1 VPKTSLNYPKVCKRI
16 DNTFYIDFKLNDK
29 RYRLFN
35 GNKIGSNLN
44 PNTFPLNERRKQAQN
59 LAKEVYNYLVANN
72 YSFVKY
78 TPQSN
83 LELFDSLIAKKLSE
97 PMSNSYLRTLKSLAN
112 IIREE
117 LVVKGMITSS
127 FIDSVSLKYN
137 NQTSYNTTRR
147 HINVLVNY
155 LNSNGYAIEKSKLK
169 TKKQVEVLHKPIQ
182 NIEELLNEIK
192 MFKHNL
198 YLCCLLTYGCLLR
211 PHQEV
216 RLLKWKDF
224 SNDLTTISLSGNR
237 NKSQRNRIVP
247 VPKYIREILIRG
259 NDEVNIF
266 SGVEKPFNESYF
278 KTLWKRFKET
288 NKGVEHQVTIYS
300 FRHTGAINVYKKSNS
315 IQLLKE
321 VMGHSDI
328 KVSLTY
334 LRGLEVPTIREEDMP
349 MISKHIRP

>member
-1 VPKTSLNYPKVCKRI
+1 MPKTNLNYPKVCKRK
-16 DNTFYIDFKLNDK
+16 DNNFYIDFKLNEK

-35 GNKIGSNLN
+35 GNKIGSGLN
-44 PNTFPLNERRKQAQN
+44 PNSFPLNERRKQANQ
-59 LAKEVYNYLVANN
+59 LAKEVYNYLVSNKH
-72 YSFVKY
+72 SFEQNSPK
-78 TPQSN
+78 SN
-83 LELFDSLIAKKLSE
+83 IELFDSLIDKKLSE
-97 PMSNSYLRTLKSLAN
+97 PISKSYINTLKTLAN
-112 IIREE
+112 LMRDE
-117 LVVKGMITSS
+117 LCSKGQITSP
-127 FIDSVSLKYN
+127 FIDSISLKYDN
-137 NQTSYNTTRR
+137 KTSFNTTRR

-155 LNSNGYAIEKSKLK
+155 LIGNGFDIEKSKLK
-169 TKKQVEVLHKPIQ
+169 TKKQAEVLHKPIQ
-182 NIEELLNEIK
+182 NIEELLNELK

-224 SNDLTTISLSGNR
+224 SDDLTSISLSGNR

-247 VPKYIREILIRG
+247 VPKYIRENLTKG
-259 NDEVNIF
+259 MDEVNIF

-334 LRGLEVPTIREEDMP
+334 LRGLDVPTIREEDMP
-349 MISKHIRP
+349 MI

>member
-1 VPKTSLNYPKVCKRI
+1 VPKTNLNYPKVCKRK
-16 DNTFYIDFKLNDK
+16 DNTFYIDFKLNEK

-35 GNKIGSNLN
+35 GNKIGSGLN
-44 PNTFPLNERRKQAQN
+44 PNSFPLNERRKQANQ
-59 LAKEVYNYLVANN
+59 LAKEVYNYLVSNN
-72 YSFVKY
+72 HSFEKNS
-78 TPQSN
+78 PKSN
-83 LELFDSLIAKKLSE
+83 IELFDSLIDKKLSE
-97 PMSNSYLRTLKSLAN
+97 PISKSYSNTLKTLAKN
-112 IIREE
+112 MRDE
-117 LVVKGMITSS
+117 LCSKGQITSS
-127 FIDSVSLKYN
+127 FIDSISLKYEN
-137 NQTSYNTTRR
+137 KTSYNTTRR

-155 LNSNGYAIEKSKLK
+155 LIGNGFDIEKSKLK
-169 TKKQVEVLHKPIQ
+169 TKKQAEVLHKPIQ
-182 NIEELLNEIK
+182 NIEELFNELK

-216 RLLKWKDF
+216 RLLKWSDF
-224 SNDLTTISLSGNR
+224 SDDLTTISLSGNR

-247 VPKYIREILIRG
+247 VPKYIRENLTKG

-349 MISKHIRP
+349 II

>member
-1 VPKTSLNYPKVCKRI
+1 MSLNYPKVCKKI
-16 DNTFYIDFKLNDK
+16 DNTFYIDFKLNEK

-44 PNTFPLNERRKQAQN
+44 PNTFPLNERRKQAHI
-59 LAKEVYNYLVANN
+59 LAKEVYNYLVGNN

-78 TPQSN
+78 TPQTG

-117 LVVKGMITSS
+117 LVVKGMITSP
-127 FIDSVSLKYN
+127 FVDSISLKYDN
-137 NQTSYNTTRR
+137 KTSYNTTRR

-169 TKKQVEVLHKPIQ
+169 TKKQVEVLNKPIQ
-182 NIEELLNEIK
+182 DIEGTLNEIK
-192 MFKHNL
+192 SFNYNL

-224 SNDLTTISLSGNR
+224 SHNLTSISLSGDR

-247 VPKYIREILIRG
+247 VPKFIRENLIKG
-259 NDEVNIF
+259 DDDNNIF
-266 SGVEKPFNESYF
+266 SGSQIPFNESYF
-278 KTLWKRFKET
+278 KNVWRRFKAL
-288 NKGVEHQVTIYS
+288 NKRIDKDVTIYS

-315 IQLLKE
+315 IYLLKE
-321 VMGHSDI
+321 VMGHSDV

-334 LRGLEVPTIREEDMP
+334 LRGLDIPKIREEDMP
-349 MISKHIRP
+349 KL

>member
-1 VPKTSLNYPKVCKRI
+1 MPKISLNYPKVCKRI

-44 PNTFPLNERRKQAQN
+44 PNTFPLNERRKQTHT
-59 LAKEVYNYLVANN
+59 LAKQVYNYLVANN

-78 TPQSN
+78 TPQTD

-97 PMSNSYLRTLKSLAN
+97 PMSNSYLRTLKGLAN
-112 IIREE
+112 IIRLE
-117 LVVKGMITSS
+117 LVTKGIITSL

-137 NQTSYNTTRR
+137 NKTSYNTTRR

-169 TKKQVEVLHKPIQ
+169 TKKQVEVLNKPIQ
-182 NIEELLNEIK
+182 DVESILNEIK
-192 MFKHNL
+192 SFNYNL
-198 YLCCLLTYGCLLR
+198 YLCCILTYGCLLR

-224 SNDLTTISLSGNR
+224 SDDLTSISLSGDR

-247 VPKYIREILIRG
+247 IPQYIRKILIKG
-259 NDEVNIF
+259 DDNVNIF
-266 SGVEKPFNESYF
+266 SGSQTPFNESYF
-278 KTLWKRFKET
+278 KNIWRRFKVL
-288 NKGVEHQVTIYS
+288 NKSIDKDVTIYS
-300 FRHTGAINVYKKSNS
+300 FRHTGAINVYMKSNS
-315 IQLLKE
+315 IYLLKE
-321 VMGHSDI
+321 VMGHSDV

-334 LRGLEVPTIREEDMP
+334 LRGLNIPKIREEDMP
-349 MISKHIRP
+349 EL

>member
-1 VPKTSLNYPKVCKRI
+1 MSLNYPKVCKRI

-44 PNTFPLNERRKQAQN
+44 PNTYPLNDRRKQAQN

-97 PMSNSYLRTLKSLAN
+97 PMSKSYLRTLKALAN

-117 LVVKGMITSS
+117 LVSKGIITLS
-127 FIDSVSLKYN
+127 FIDSLSLKYN
-137 NQTSYNTTRR
+137 NKTSYNTTRR
-147 HINVLVNY
+147 HINVLVSY
-155 LNSNGYAIEKSKLK
+155 LNTNGYSIEKSKLK
-169 TKKQVEVLHKPIQ
+169 TKKQVEVLNKPIQ
-182 NIEELLNEIK
+182 DVQGTLNEIK
-192 MFKHNL
+192 SFNFNL

-224 SNDLTTISLSGNR
+224 SDDLNSISLSGDR

-247 VPKYIREILIRG
+247 VPKYIRETLIKG
-259 NDEVNIF
+259 DDNVNIF
-266 SGVEKPFNESYF
+266 SGSQIPFNESYF
-278 KTLWKRFKET
+278 KNVWRRFKAQ
-288 NKGVEHQVTIYS
+288 NKCIDKDVTIYS

-315 IQLLKE
+315 IYLLKE

-334 LRGLEVPTIREEDMP
+334 LRGLDIPKIREEDMP
-349 MISKHIRP
+349 ILEKLQQHFL

>member
-1 VPKTSLNYPKVCKRI
+1 MPKTNLNYPKVCKRK
-16 DNTFYIDFKLNDK
+16 DNTFYIDFKLNEK

-35 GNKIGSNLN
+35 GNKIGSGLN
-44 PNTFPLNERRKQAQN
+44 PNSFPLNERRKQANQ
-59 LAKEVYNYLVANN
+59 LAKEVYNYLVSNN
-72 YSFVKY
+72 HSFEKNS
-78 TPQSN
+78 PKSN
-83 LELFDSLIAKKLSE
+83 IELFDSLIDKKLSE
-97 PMSNSYLRTLKSLAN
+97 PISKSYINTLKTLAN
-112 IIREE
+112 LMRDE
-117 LVVKGMITSS
+117 LCSKGQITSS
-127 FIDSVSLKYN
+127 FIDSISLKYEN
-137 NQTSYNTTRR
+137 KTSYNTTRR

-155 LNSNGYAIEKSKLK
+155 LIGNGFDIEKSKLK
-169 TKKQVEVLHKPIQ
+169 TKKQAEVLHKPIQ
-182 NIEELLNEIK
+182 NIEELFNELK

-224 SNDLTTISLSGNR
+224 SDDLTTISLSGNR

-247 VPKYIREILIRG
+247 VPKYIRENLTKG
-259 NDEVNIF
+259 MDEVNIF

-334 LRGLEVPTIREEDMP
+334 LRGLDVPTIKEEDMP
-349 MISKHIRP
+349 MI

>member
-1 VPKTSLNYPKVCKRI
+1 MPKTSLNYPKVCKRI

-78 TPQSN
+78 TLQSN

-97 PMSNSYLRTLKSLAN
+97 PMSNNYLRTLKSLAN
-112 IIREE
+112 IIRKE
-117 LVVKGMITSS
+117 LVVKGTITSS
-127 FIDSVSLKYN
+127 FIDLVSLKYN

-169 TKKQVEVLHKPIQ
+169 TKKQVEVLNKPIQ
-182 NIEELLNEIK
+182 DVEGTLNEIK
-192 MFKHNL
+192 SFNYNL

-224 SNDLTTISLSGNR
+224 SDDLTSISLSGNR

-247 VPKYIREILIRG
+247 VPKFIRENLIKG
-259 NDEVNIF
+259 DEDNNLF
-266 SGVEKPFNESYF
+266 SGSQTPFNESYF
-278 KTLWKRFKET
+278 KNVWRRFKAL
-288 NKGVEHQVTIYS
+288 NKCIDKDVTIYS

-315 IQLLKE
+315 IYLLKE
-321 VMGHSDI
+321 VMGHSDV

-334 LRGLEVPTIREEDMP
+334 LRGLDIPKIREEDMP
-349 MISKHIRP
+349 EL

>member
-1 VPKTSLNYPKVCKRI
+1 MPKTNLNYPKVCKRK
-16 DNTFYIDFKLNDK
+16 DNTFYIDFKLNEK

-35 GNKIGSNLN
+35 GSKIGSGLN
-44 PNTFPLNERRKQAQN
+44 PNSFPLNDRRKQAN
-59 LAKEVYNYLVANN
+59 ILAKEVYNYLVSNN
-72 YSFVKY
+72 HSFEQNSPK
-78 TPQSN
+78 SN
-83 LELFDSLIAKKLSE
+83 IELFDSLIDKKLSE
-97 PMSNSYLRTLKSLAN
+97 PISKSYINTLKTFAN
-112 IIREE
+112 LMRDE
-117 LVVKGMITSS
+117 LCIKGKITSS
-127 FIDSVSLKYN
+127 FIDSISLKYEN
-137 NQTSYNTTRR
+137 KTSYNTTRR

-155 LNSNGYAIEKSKLK
+155 LIGNGFEIEKSKLK
-169 TKKQVEVLHKPIQ
+169 TKKQAEVLHKPIQ
-182 NIEELLNEIK
+182 NIEELLNELK

-224 SNDLTTISLSGNR
+224 SDDLTTISLSGNR

-247 VPKYIREILIRG
+247 VPKYIRENLTKG
-259 NDEVNIF
+259 LDEANIF

-334 LRGLEVPTIREEDMP
+334 LRGLDVPTIREEDMP
-349 MISKHIRP
+349 II

>member
-1 VPKTSLNYPKVCKRI
+1 MPKTSLNYPKVCKRI
-16 DNTFYIDFKLNDK
+16 DNTFYIDFKLFDK

-59 LAKEVYNYLVANN
+59 LAKEVYNFLVANN
-72 YSFVKY
+72 YSFVKF
-78 TPQSN
+78 TPKSN

-97 PMSNSYLRTLKSLAN
+97 PMSNSYLRTLRVLAN
-112 IIREE
+112 IIRVE
-117 LVVKGMITSS
+117 LVVKGIISSS
-127 FIDSVSLKYN
+127 FIDSISLKYN
-137 NQTSYNTTRR
+137 NKTSYNTTRR
-147 HINVLVNY
+147 HTNVLVNY

-169 TKKQVEVLHKPIQ
+169 TKKQVEVLNKPIQ
-182 NIEELLNEIK
+182 DIEGTLNEIK
-192 MFKHNL
+192 GFNYNL

-224 SNDLTTISLSGNR
+224 SHDLTSISLSGDR

-247 VPKYIREILIRG
+247 VPKFIRENLIKG
-259 NDEVNIF
+259 YDDDNIF
-266 SGVEKPFNESYF
+266 SGSQIPFNESYF
-278 KTLWKRFKET
+278 KNVWRRFKAL
-288 NKGVEHQVTIYS
+288 NKCIDKDVTIYS

-315 IQLLKE
+315 IYLLKE
-321 VMGHSDI
+321 VMGHSDV

-334 LRGLEVPTIREEDMP
+334 LRGLDIPKIKEKDMP
-349 MISKHIRP
+349 EL

>member
-1 VPKTSLNYPKVCKRI
+1 VPKISLNYPKVCKRI

-44 PNTFPLNERRKQAQN
+44 PNTFPLNERRKQAQT

-78 TPQSN
+78 TPQTD
-83 LELFDSLIAKKLSE
+83 LELFDSLITKKLSE
-97 PMSNSYLRTLKSLAN
+97 PMSKSYLRTLKALAN

-127 FIDSVSLKYN
+127 FVDSISLKYDN
-137 NQTSYNTTRR
+137 KTSYNTTRR

-155 LNSNGYAIEKSKLK
+155 LNSNGYDIEKSKLK
-169 TKKQVEVLHKPIQ
+169 TKKQVEVLNRPIQ
-182 NIEELLNEIK
+182 DIEGTLNEIK
-192 MFKHNL
+192 SFNYNL

-224 SNDLTTISLSGNR
+224 SGDLTSISLSGDR

-247 VPKYIREILIRG
+247 VPKFIRENLIKG
-259 NDEVNIF
+259 DDDNNIF
-266 SGVEKPFNESYF
+266 SGSQNLYNESYF
-278 KTLWKRFKET
+278 KNVWRRFKRL
-288 NKGVEHQVTIYS
+288 NKYIDKDVTIYS
-300 FRHTGAINVYKKSNS
+300 FRHTGAINVFKKSNS
-315 IQLLKE
+315 IHLLKE
-321 VMGHSDI
+321 VMGHSDV

-334 LRGLEVPTIREEDMP
+334 LRGLDIPKIREEDMP
-349 MISKHIRP
+349 ILERLQ

>member
-1 VPKTSLNYPKVCKRI
+1 MPKSSLNYPKVCKRI

-44 PNTFPLNERRKQAQN
+44 PNTFPLSERKKQAQT

-72 YSFVKY
+72 HSFVKY
-78 TPQSN
+78 TPQSD
-83 LELFDSLIAKKLSE
+83 LEFFDSLIAKKLSE
-97 PMSNSYLRTLKSLAN
+97 PMSNSYFRTLSALSN

-117 LVVKGMITSS
+117 LVTKGTITSS

-137 NQTSYNTTRR
+137 NKTSYNTTRR

-169 TKKQVEVLHKPIQ
+169 TKKQVEVLNKPIQ
-182 NIEELLNEIK
+182 DVEVTLNEIK
-192 MFKHNL
+192 SFNYNL

-224 SNDLTTISLSGNR
+224 SDDLTSISLSGNR

-247 VPKYIREILIRG
+247 VPKFIRG
-259 NDEVNIF
+259 NLIKGDEDNNIF
-266 SGVEKPFNESYF
+266 SGSQMSFNESYF
-278 KTLWKRFKET
+278 KNIWRRFKAL
-288 NKGVEHQVTIYS
+288 NKCLGENVTIYS

-315 IQLLKE
+315 IHLLKE

-334 LRGLEVPTIREEDMP
+334 LRGLDIPKIKEEDMP
-349 MISKHIRP
+349 NL

>member
-1 VPKTSLNYPKVCKRI
+1 MPKISLNYPKVCKRI

-78 TPQSN
+78 TPQSD
-83 LELFDSLIAKKLSE
+83 LEFFDSLIAKKLSE
-97 PMSNSYLRTLKSLAN
+97 PMSNSYLRTLKGLAN

-117 LVVKGMITSS
+117 LVVKGIITSS
-127 FIDSVSLKYN
+127 FIDSVSLKYDN
-137 NQTSYNTTRR
+137 KTSYNTTRR

-155 LNSNGYAIEKSKLK
+155 LNSNGYTIEKSKLK
-169 TKKQVEVLHKPIQ
+169 TKKQVEVLNKPIQ
-182 NIEELLNEIK
+182 DIEGTLNEIK
-192 MFKHNL
+192 SFNYNL
-198 YLCCLLTYGCLLR
+198 YLCCILTYGCLLR

-224 SNDLTTISLSGNR
+224 SDDLTSISLSGDR

-247 VPKYIREILIRG
+247 VPKFIRENLIKG
-259 NDEVNIF
+259 DDNNNIF
-266 SGVEKPFNESYF
+266 SGSQNPYNESYF
-278 KTLWKRFKET
+278 KNVWRRFKAL
-288 NKGVEHQVTIYS
+288 NKYIDKDVTIYS

-315 IQLLKE
+315 IYLLKE
-321 VMGHSDI
+321 VMGHSDV

-334 LRGLEVPTIREEDMP
+334 LRGLDIPKIREEDMP
-349 MISKHIRP
+349 SY

>member
-1 VPKTSLNYPKVCKRI
+1 MPKTNLNYPKVCKRK
-16 DNTFYIDFKLNDK
+16 DNTFYIDFKLNEK

-35 GNKIGSNLN
+35 GNKIGSGLN
-44 PNTFPLNERRKQAQN
+44 PNSFPLNVRRKQAN
-59 LAKEVYNYLVANN
+59 ILAKEVYNYLVSNN
-72 YSFVKY
+72 HSFEKNS
-78 TPQSN
+78 PKSN
-83 LELFDSLIAKKLSE
+83 IELFDSLIDKKLSE
-97 PMSNSYLRTLKSLAN
+97 PISKSYINTLKTLAN
-112 IIREE
+112 LIREE
-117 LVVKGMITSS
+117 LSVKGQITSS
-127 FIDSVSLKYN
+127 FIDSISLKYDN
-137 NQTSYNTTRR
+137 KTSYNTTRR

-155 LNSNGYAIEKSKLK
+155 LIGNGFDIEKSKLK

-182 NIEELLNEIK
+182 NIEEILNELK

-216 RLLKWKDF
+216 RMLKWKDF
-224 SNDLTTISLSGNR
+224 SDDLTTISLSGNR

-247 VPKYIREILIRG
+247 VPKYIRENLIRG
-259 NDEVNIF
+259 NNEVNIF

-328 KVSLTY
+328 KVSMTY

-349 MISKHIRP
+349 MI

>member
-1 VPKTSLNYPKVCKRI
+1 VPKMSLNYPKVCKRI

-44 PNTFPLNERRKQAQN
+44 PNTFPLNERRKQAQT

-78 TPQSN
+78 TPQTD
-83 LELFDSLIAKKLSE
+83 LELFDSLITKKLSE
-97 PMSNSYLRTLKSLAN
+97 PMSISYLRTLKALAN

-127 FIDSVSLKYN
+127 FVDSISLKYDN
-137 NQTSYNTTRR
+137 KTSYNTTRR

-155 LNSNGYAIEKSKLK
+155 LNSNGYDIEKSKLK
-169 TKKQVEVLHKPIQ
+169 TKKQVEVLNKPIQ
-182 NIEELLNEIK
+182 DIEGTLNEIK
-192 MFKHNL
+192 SFNYNL

-224 SNDLTTISLSGNR
+224 SDDLTSIGLSGDR

-247 VPKYIREILIRG
+247 IPQYIRKILIKG
-259 NDEVNIF
+259 NDENNIF
-266 SGVEKPFNESYF
+266 SGSQTPYNESYF
-278 KTLWKRFKET
+278 KGIWRRFKAL
-288 NKGVEHQVTIYS
+288 NKCIDKDVTIYS

-315 IQLLKE
+315 INLLKE

-334 LRGLEVPTIREEDMP
+334 LRGLDIPKIKEEDMP
-349 MISKHIRP
+349 MI